1 VIPLGAFLFGDLWLG
16 ALVYGTYDL
25 VRGLGAVF
33 ILLIMLSLKVGISHW
48 LISRYAAARVLAAGQ
63 LIFLDVSTSITVGL

>member
-1 VIPLGAFLFGDLWLG
+1 MIPLGAFLFGDPWLG

-33 ILLIMLSLKVGISHW
+33 ILLVMLSLKVDFSDW
-48 LISRYAAARVLAAGQ
+48 LISRSGAARVLAAGQ
-63 LIFLDVSTSITVGL
+63 LIFLEVSTSITVGL